1 MTKDNRFYKQKDNI
15 NPQHYKVGGLEVIDI
30 MKAKLSPTQFA
41 GFCKGNVI
49 KYVLRADHKGKV
61 EDLKKAQF
69 YLERLINELDI

>member
-1 MTKDNRFYKQKDNI
+1 
-15 NPQHYKVGGLEVIDI
+15 

-61 EDLKKAQF
+61 EDLKKARF
-69 YLERLINELDI
+69 YLEKLINEVEK

>member
-1 MTKDNRFYKQKDNI
+1 MSSPVDHPSHYGGKSNPFETIKIIEAYK
-15 NPQHYKVGGLEVIDI
+15 L
-30 MKAKLSPTQFA
+30 
-41 GFCKGNVI
+41 GFHLGNAI

>member
-61 EDLKKAQF
+61 EDLKKAKF
-69 YLERLINELDI
+69 YLERLINELE

>member
-1 MTKDNRFYKQKDNI
+1 MKDNI
-15 NPQHYKVGGLEVIDI
+15 NPEHYKVGGIEAIDI

-61 EDLKKAQF
+61 EDLKKARF
-69 YLERLINELDI
+69 YLEKLINEVEK

>member
-49 KYVLRADHKGKV
+49 KYILRADHKNKA
-61 EDLKKAQF
+61 EDLKKAKF
-69 YLERLINELDI
+69 YLERLINELE

>member
-15 NPQHYKVGGLEVIDI
+15 NPEHYKVGGLEVIDI
-30 MKAKLSPTQFA
+30 MKTKLSPTQFA